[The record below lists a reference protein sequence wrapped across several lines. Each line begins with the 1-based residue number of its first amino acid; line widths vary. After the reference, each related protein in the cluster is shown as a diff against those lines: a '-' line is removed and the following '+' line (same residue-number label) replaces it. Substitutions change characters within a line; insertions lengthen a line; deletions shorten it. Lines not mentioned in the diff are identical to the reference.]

1 MYIILGIILLNIV
14 LFILFKIKYNK
25 EKKQGTQHKSLN
37 LIPKFTFENV
47 KFTFGVKLSD
57 VFIEMQKSPS
67 LENKTLDELY
77 EMTITNRNPIEYH
90 YAKKIRILCH
100 KRLREKAKYHQNKN
114 SDIQSK

>member
-47 KFTFGVKLSD
+47 KLSD

-77 EMTITNRNPIEYH
+77 EMTITNRNPLEYH

-114 SDIQSK
+114 SDIQNK